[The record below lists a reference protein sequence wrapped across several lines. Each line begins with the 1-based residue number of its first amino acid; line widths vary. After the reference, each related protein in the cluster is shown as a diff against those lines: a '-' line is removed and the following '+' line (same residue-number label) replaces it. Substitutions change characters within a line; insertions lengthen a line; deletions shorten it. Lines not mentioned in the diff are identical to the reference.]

1 MTEKISS
8 IEKKENF
15 PEAETMT
22 GDQLFELIYKGDSL
36 PQDSRFLSLDKG
48 GVFKYFV
55 IQNLINIHKKRENF
69 FYPIIKVDDKIVA
82 ICELEKSPY
91 EENLLWIT
99 GVSVDPAYQDKRYA
113 SMVLEETFRFAK
125 ETGVAL
131 LGSQYSEKGLIKL
144 KSVCHRLADKYGVE
158 FRESDRQ

>member
-1 MTEKISS
+1 MIEKISP
-8 IEKKENF
+8 IEKKENL
-15 PEAETMT
+15 PKAETMT
-22 GDQLFELIYKGDSL
+22 GDQLLNLIYKGDPL
-36 PQDSRFLSLDKG
+36 PQDSRFLSPDEG
-48 GVFKYFV
+48 GVFKYFI

-69 FYPIIKVDDKIVA
+69 FYPVIKADDKIVA

-91 EENLLWIT
+91 EENLFWIT

-125 ETGVAL
+125 EIGVVL
-131 LGSQYSEKGLIKL
+131 LGSQYSEKGFIKL

-158 FRESDRQ
+158 FRESNQQ